1 MEVVIFDGLALKEEL
16 ILERRGSHSGLMLG
30 PAAFLFM
37 IGSRVRMAECS
48 IKFS

>member
-30 PAAFLFM
+30 PAASVHDRLASTDGGVFN
-37 IGSRVRMAECS
+37 
-48 IKFS
+48 